1 MTTKV
6 KSVYNMTPVLRDA
19 LLTRLATPVKP
30 LALQKQIMSPQQ
42 WKFVQELCSGDGGV
56 TLKEAAIRAG
66 YSPEKA
72 RETARRLTD
81 PQKMP
86 HVVAAIQEF
95 RVELAERYGTNFER
109 HMRDLQKIRD
119 AAMEAGN
126 FGAAVT
132 AEYRRGQALGTIY
145 IERKEIRVGH
155 IDSMSKEEVMRRLTE
170 IQQIYGG
177 AGVPAI
183 DHESIIDMTP
193 EEIAIARTP
202 PPTIAEEMKADELER
217 RIAAEEAR
225 RKLKRQRG
233 RALLTALHGAEKA
246 AILRPDLFEAGRVC
260 DDDDQSDAGGERGA
274 DGTGGELPSTDDD
287 EQVSDVHFDPDAP
300 AGDDE
305 VFNG

>member
-1 MTTKV
+1 MTTKA
-6 KSVYNMTPVLRDA
+6 KSVYNMTPTLKDA
-19 LLTRLATPVKP
+19 LLERLATPVKP
-30 LALQKQIMSPQQ
+30 LALQKKVMSPQQ

-66 YSPEKA
+66 YSPETA

-86 HVVAAIQEF
+86 HVVAAIQEY
-95 RVELAERYGTNFER
+95 RVELAEKYGTNFER

-145 IERKEIRVGH
+145 IERKEIRVGL
-155 IDSMSKEEVMRRLTE
+155 IDSMSKEEVMRKLKE
-170 IQQIYGG
+170 IQQVYGG
-177 AGVPAI
+177 TDVPAI
-183 DHESIIDMTP
+183 SHGSIIDMTP
-193 EEIAIARTP
+193 EEIAVAKTP
-202 PPTIAEEMKADELER
+202 PLTVAEEMKADELER

-225 RKLKRQRG
+225 REHKRQRG
-233 RALLTALHGAEKA
+233 RALLIKIHGSEKA
-246 AILRPDLFEAGRVC
+246 ALLRPDLFEAGRVR
-260 DDDDQSDAGGERGA
+260 DDDDQGDEDGECGADGAGGELSS
-274 DGTGGELPSTDDD
+274 EDDND
-287 EQVSDVHFDPDAP
+287 SMSDVYFDPDAP

-305 VFNG
+305 DFDG

>member
-1 MTTKV
+1 MARKNI
-6 KSVYNMTPVLRDA
+6 YNMPP
-19 LLTRLATPVKP
+19 LLGDGLQTRLGTTVKP
-30 LALQKQIMSPQQ
+30 LAQQKKIVSPQE

-66 YSPEKA
+66 YSPETA

-145 IERKEIRVGH
+145 IERKEIRIGL

-183 DHESIIDMTP
+183 DHGSIIDMTP

-225 RKLKRQRG
+225 RERKRQHG
-233 RALLTALHGAEKA
+233 RALLTKIHGSEKA
-246 AILRPDLFEAGRVC
+246 ALLRPDLFEAGRVR
-260 DDDDQSDAGGERGA
+260 DDDDQSDADGERGA
-274 DGTGGELPSTDDD
+274 DGAGGELSSEDDND
-287 EQVSDVHFDPDAP
+287 SMSDVYFDPDAP

-305 VFNG
+305 DRNG

>member
-1 MTTKV
+1 MARKNIFNV
-6 KSVYNMTPVLRDA
+6 PPMLNDGLQ
-19 LLTRLATPVKP
+19 TRLATLVKP
-30 LALQKQIMSPQQ
+30 LAQQKRIVTPRE
-42 WKFVQELCSGDGGV
+42 WKFVQELCANDGAI

-66 YSPEKA
+66 YSSTNA
-72 RETARRLTD
+72 GSIARRLTD
-81 PQKMP
+81 PQRAP
-86 HVVAAIQEF
+86 QVVAAIQEF
-95 RVELAERYGTNFER
+95 RRELAERYGTNFER

-119 AAMEAGN
+119 AAMDAGN

-145 IERKEIRVGH
+145 IERKEIRIGV
-155 IDSMSKEEVMRRLTE
+155 IDSMSKEDVLRRLTE